1 MEEPEAGD
9 PQAGRADATRPSAD
23 GGAAVRRLLTPSEPS
38 IEEIARTA
46 GRDASLDPGF
56 LGDHLRSILRT
67 TVEGGRLH
75 EADLEIC
82 RRAGEE
88 AAREG
93 VALPKLLDLYLS
105 ATWRLWAD
113 VNQRTEDS
121 APGIVGAAAAA
132 MLRATDDA
140 AAALADGYGAAQRR
154 AIRQEE
160 ALRREFVDDLL
171 RGGGD
176 VALLAEGARRLGFNL
191 AAEHAVAVAR
201 THRSLVDAG
210 PVHTRIE
217 SHVLAAPGG
226 GEALVATKGGLLI
239 CVFPGEVGDRASD
252 LLGSLEG
259 PGEGSWHVA
268 VGRPHAGPGGVA
280 RSFEE
285 AREALELAALIGLEA
300 PLISFES
307 LLPYRLLVGDRD
319 RLTELVDTVLGPLRQ
334 ARGGGAHLVATL
346 EAFFEERGNV
356 TAAARRLRLSTR
368 AVSYRLGRIRSLT
381 GYSPREPEGAFVLQ
395 LGVKGMRL
403 LGDREEGESPP

>member
-1 MEEPEAGD
+1 MKGPQVDD
-9 PQAGRADATRPSAD
+9 PQASRSAD
-23 GGAAVRRLLTPSEPS
+23 DGAAARRLLEPS
-38 IEEIARTA
+38 KGAVEEIARTA
-46 GRDASLDPGF
+46 GRDASLDSGF
-56 LGDHLRSILRT
+56 LGDYLRSILHT

-75 EADLEIC
+75 DTHLEAC
-82 RRAGEE
+82 RRAGEG

-93 VALPKLLDLYLS
+93 VALSTLLDLYLS

-113 VNQRTEDS
+113 VNQRADRS
-121 APGIVGAAAAA
+121 DPGVVGNAASVMFRAA
-132 MLRATDDA
+132 DDG
-140 AAALADGYGAAQRR
+140 AAALAEGYGAAQRR

-160 ALRREFVDDLL
+160 SLRREFVDDLL

-176 VALLAEGARRLGFNL
+176 VALLAERAGRFGFNL
-191 AAEHAVAVAR
+191 AAEHLVAVAR
-201 THRSLVDAG
+201 TRRSLVDAG
-210 PVHTRIE
+210 PVHARIE

-226 GEALVATKGGLLI
+226 REALVATKGGLLVS
-239 CVFPGEVGDRASD
+239 VFPSGTRDAAQD
-252 LLGSLEG
+252 LLVTLQSLEEG
-259 PGEGSWHVA
+259 PWQVA

-300 PLISFES
+300 SLISFES

-319 RLTELVDTVLGPLRQ
+319 RLTDLVETVLGPLRQ

-356 TAAARRLRLSTR
+356 AAAARQLRLSTR
-368 AVSYRLGRIRSLT
+368 AVSYRLGRIRGLT

-403 LGDREEGESPP
+403 LGDREEGESLL